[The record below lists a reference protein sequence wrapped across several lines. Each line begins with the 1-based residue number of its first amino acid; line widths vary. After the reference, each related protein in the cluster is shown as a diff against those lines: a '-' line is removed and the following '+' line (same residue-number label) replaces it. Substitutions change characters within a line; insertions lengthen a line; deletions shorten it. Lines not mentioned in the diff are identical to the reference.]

1 MTRTHGAFRAS
12 SYLLLRCRAWAR
24 RPECPHRRHQT
35 RTGSKWASLRRCAP
49 RRRNRR
55 HACRWP
61 AKPPRRCHRI
71 DPPQRTAR
79 ALVSELGDTCRVKRV
94 VSAANACSDSSRV
107 DGGGKRYTVAM
118 TAVAS
123 RMGTLRKEMGT
134 LPSGGWLFL
143 VGFASNSTAEMQIV
157 LLLVA

>member
-1 MTRTHGAFRAS
+1 MGIST
-12 SYLLLRCRAWAR
+12 
-24 RPECPHRRHQT
+24 
-35 RTGSKWASLRRCAP
+35 KVCAP
-49 RRRNRR
+49 SSEPATCVPL
-55 HACRWP
+55 ACQATQTVPSDRS
-61 AKPPRRCHRI
+61 
-71 DPPQRTAR
+71 TATDGSV
-79 ALVSELGDTCRVKRV
+79 ALVSELGDTCRVKLV

-123 RMGTLRKEMGT
+123 RMGTLRKEMAT
-134 LPSGGWLFL
+134 IPSGGWLFL

>member
-1 MTRTHGAFRAS
+1 M
-12 SYLLLRCRAWAR
+12 
-24 RPECPHRRHQT
+24 
-35 RTGSKWASLRRCAP
+35 
-49 RRRNRR
+49 
-55 HACRWP
+55 
-61 AKPPRRCHRI
+61 
-71 DPPQRTAR
+71 
-79 ALVSELGDTCRVKRV
+79 ALVSELGDTCRVKLV

-123 RMGTLRKEMGT
+123 RMGTLRKEMAT
-134 LPSGGWLFL
+134 IPSGGWLFL